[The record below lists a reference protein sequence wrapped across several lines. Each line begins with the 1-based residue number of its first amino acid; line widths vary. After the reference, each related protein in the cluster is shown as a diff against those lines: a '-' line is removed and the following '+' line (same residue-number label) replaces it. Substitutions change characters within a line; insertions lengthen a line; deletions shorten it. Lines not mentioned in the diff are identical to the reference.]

1 MPQKGSLANNK
12 KAYEVL
18 FKLERA
24 LRLFIIEKLSEN
36 IDGGWVEGIPKDILK
51 KCEKRS
57 QIEKEVVFQKIVEGE
72 GLIIDYAD
80 FRDLKKIITEN
91 WEIFNDYFISQ
102 DLIENK
108 LGELELP
115 RNAIAHNRILAKTE
129 CDRISVYASDLTQCM
144 KIER

>member
-1 MPQKGSLANNK
+1 MWFFSL
-12 KAYEVL
+12 
-18 FKLERA
+18 
-24 LRLFIIEKLSEN
+24 LRSLRQFIVEKLSEN
-36 IDGGWVEGIPKDILK
+36 IEGGWVEGIPKEILR

-57 QIEKEVVFQKIVEGE
+57 QIEKEAVFQKIVEGE

-80 FRDLKKIITEN
+80 FRDLKKIITAN
-91 WEIFNDYFISQ
+91 WIIFGGFFVSQ

-129 CDRISVYASDLTQCM
+129 CDRISVYASDLTRCM
-144 KIER
+144 KKN

>member
-1 MPQKGSLANNK
+1 MPKRSDLSNNK
-12 KAYEVL
+12 KAYVVL
-18 FKLERA
+18 FTLERS
-24 LRLFIIEKLSEN
+24 LRQFIVEKLSEN
-36 IDGGWVEGIPKDILK
+36 IEGGWVEGIPKEILR

-57 QIEKEVVFQKIVEGE
+57 QIEKEAVFQKIVEGE

-80 FRDLKKIITEN
+80 FRDLKKIITAN
-91 WEIFNDYFISQ
+91 WIIFGGFFVSQ

-129 CDRISVYASDLTQCM
+129 CDRISVYASDLTRCM
-144 KIER
+144 KKN